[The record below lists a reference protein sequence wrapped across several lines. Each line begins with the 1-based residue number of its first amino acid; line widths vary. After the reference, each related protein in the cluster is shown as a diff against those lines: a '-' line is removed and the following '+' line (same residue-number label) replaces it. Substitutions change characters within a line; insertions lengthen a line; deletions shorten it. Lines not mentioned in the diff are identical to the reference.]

1 MSVSRPEEGF
11 AAGSSGYRRV
21 LAVLALGGLA
31 NFALIYFVQPLL
43 PEFARVFG
51 VEEGATGAALSATTL
66 AMILGL
72 LMAGPLAD
80 HLGRIWVMAGSL
92 IISGR
97 SAPCARWP
105 RAGRSS

>member
-51 VEEGATGAALSATTL
+51 VEEGATG
-66 AMILGL
+66 
-72 LMAGPLAD
+72 
-80 HLGRIWVMAGSL
+80 
-92 IISGR
+92 
-97 SAPCARWP
+97 P
-105 RAGRSS
+105 RCPPRPWR

>member
-51 VEEGATGAALSATTL
+51 IEEGATDRKS
-66 AMILGL
+66 
-72 LMAGPLAD
+72 
-80 HLGRIWVMAGSL
+80 VV
-92 IISGR
+92 
-97 SAPCARWP
+97 
-105 RAGRSS
+105 